1 MRLTESQQIEAIKR
15 LAQTVPPTN
24 YDEGWI
30 GTGNPSLA
38 FLICLSMGPWKEARR
53 FKIAKEVVAAAL
65 PLGGELHFDLALATP
80 GMFPFPLDW
89 QNKIANHL
97 ITELH
102 LIQDLRFW
110 NCMDRWWEMLSL
122 ETEYDDYWESVAL
135 EFFSMCGVSKKG
147 TKTLWLFLRDV
158 LGIPA
163 FPVDRRVRRVLR
175 ASGLPTDSWV
185 ITRLCEKAGVRTN
198 DLARACF
205 VHGETVE
212 LKR

>member
-1 MRLTESQQIEAIKR
+1 MRLTESQQIEAIKH
-15 LAQTVPPTN
+15 LACTVPPTN
-24 YDEGWI
+24 YAEGWI

-53 FKIAKEVVAAAL
+53 FKIA
-65 PLGGELHFDLALATP
+65 
-80 GMFPFPLDW
+80 
-89 QNKIANHL
+89 NHL
-97 ITELH
+97 IEDLRS
-102 LIQDLRFW
+102 IPDLRFW
-110 NCMDRWWEMLSL
+110 NCMDRWREMLFL
-122 ETEYDDYWESVAL
+122 KTEYDGCWESVAL
-135 EFFSMCGVSKKG
+135 EFFSMCGVSKEG

-205 VHGETVE
+205 VHGESIIARNNRE
-212 LKR
+212 K